1 MKDFTKILVW
11 GISLIVVFI
20 TYYSVA
26 QGWGIQPMR
35 NKAITKKYA
44 STNGPYGIKNRT
56 LMDSIYKR
64 ERAIKDS
71 LRKRRKDSLKV
82 VETKFNA
89 TRDSL
94 KLAGADLNTYESGK
108 YLYVFGY
115 RRPRSSSYSS
125 GGYSSSG
132 SSSSSGYSSSSSS
145 GSFRNTSR
153 SFRGGSR
160 RGGK

>member
-11 GISLIVVFI
+11 GISLIVVFV

-26 QGWGIQPMR
+26 QGWGVQPMR
-35 NKAITKKYA
+35 NKTITKKYA
-44 STNGPYGIKNRT
+44 STNGPYGITNRT

-71 LRKRRKDSLKV
+71 LRKRRRDSLKV

-125 GGYSSSG
+125 SGSSYSSGGYSSR
-132 SSSSSGYSSSSSS
+132 SSSS